1 VVPTALPEEAQRE
14 EPVPKLSSSLGEDE
28 HEELSAHVIHKR
40 FFYAYTTTTLIST
53 YTSLIFTST
62 AYTSTVSPVAG
73 AQLICVPAG
82 YTTC

>member
-1 VVPTALPEEAQRE
+1 MVPTALPLEVQRDE
-14 EPVPKLSSSLGEDE
+14 SIPDLSSSLGEDE
-28 HEELSAHVIHKR
+28 HEQLRAHVLHKR

-62 AYTSTVSPVAG
+62 AYTSTVSPAAALGLLCLPV
-73 AQLICVPAG
+73 G